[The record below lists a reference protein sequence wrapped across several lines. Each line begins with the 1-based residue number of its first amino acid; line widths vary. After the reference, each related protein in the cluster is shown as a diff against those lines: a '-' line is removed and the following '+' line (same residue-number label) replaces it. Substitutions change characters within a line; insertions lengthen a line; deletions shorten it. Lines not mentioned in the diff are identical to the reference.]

1 MLATRRCC
9 MLRLAAGAA
18 AALGTMLLL
27 PVRHSQHHVIDAE
40 HLPLSI
46 VFILC
51 QWATFYKHEGL

>member
-27 PVRHSQHHVIDAE
+27 PVRHSQQPVIDTE
-40 HLPLSI
+40 HRPLSA

-51 QWATFYKHEGL
+51 LKTTLYRQEGL